1 MALLSSAIQACGCE
15 SSDETH
21 QPLYSTGNG
30 AQERRLSS
38 QRQDF
43 QPTDG
48 DADLRVSGGA
58 IRGGP
63 NTLKPYSEKWFC
75 PFRALSYYHRISIVR
90 LGFGNVVS
98 LHRDSEILRGSGPS
112 AGTLSHSAA
121 LKRNTTTTKTFNAL

>member
-1 MALLSSAIQACGCE
+1 MALLSYAIQACGCE

-38 QRQDF
+38 QGQDF

-48 DADLRVSGGA
+48 DADLRVSGRA
-58 IRGGP
+58 IRGLT
-63 NTLKPYSEKWFC
+63 TLESYSEKWLC
-75 PFRALSYYHRISIVR
+75 PFRWLSYYHRISIV
-90 LGFGNVVS
+90 LWGVGNVVS
-98 LHRDSEILRGSGPS
+98 LHRDSETLRGSGPS

-121 LKRNTTTTKTFNAL
+121 LNRNTTTTKIFNAL